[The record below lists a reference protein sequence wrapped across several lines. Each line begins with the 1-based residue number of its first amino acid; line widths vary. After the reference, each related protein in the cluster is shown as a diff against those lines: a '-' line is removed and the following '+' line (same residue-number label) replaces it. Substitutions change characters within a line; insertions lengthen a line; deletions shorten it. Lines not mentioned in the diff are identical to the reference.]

1 MLNRQIDSIVLY
13 SIIEYIILYYIGNF
27 SRIKDKYI
35 YTRVADNEVRMVT
48 DEFCKPLHFVVHGQI
63 EHIEGE
69 FDNHFCSWLPNTTS
83 IASLRN
89 SIVNPVYDVIW

>member
-1 MLNRQIDSIVLY
+1 MHLFALILCIAY
-13 SIIEYIILYYIGNF
+13 EYPGQL
-27 SRIKDKYI
+27 SLLWI
-35 YTRVADNEVRMVT
+35 YTSVADNEVRMVT
-48 DEFCKPLHFVVHGQI
+48 DEFRKPLHFVVHGQI

-89 SIVNPVYDVIW
+89 SIVNPVNDVIWQHFRNLSKF

>member
-1 MLNRQIDSIVLY
+1 MYDVAPNDNIAPI
-13 SIIEYIILYYIGNF
+13 
-27 SRIKDKYI
+27 YI
-35 YTRVADNEVRMVT
+35 YTRVADNELRMVT